1 MDSAFPDE
9 ERVPYPGPAPNR
21 PPHRVQRGIPFNLG
35 KLQIAGIILVFV
47 FIWCVVSAVVISMF
61 EIHMLALTEFE
72 DDGKGDVSGFI
83 TDENGISLENV
94 TVAIHGTQHFTRTNL
109 EGYYSI
115 KDVKEGDYEIEA
127 SLNGY
132 GAVIKRVSIDAH
144 IPALVDFVLEEG
156 GFDKT
161 ANERYGSNLSDLRHL
176 NYATAIV
183 ILIYG
188 SLALIGGIL
197 AFFQRFYWIA
207 MFGALCGTVSG
218 VLSIGIIIASI
229 LSIIAL
235 ILIVGNQEDFI
246 ASETSFIDRIFGTR
260 RAETRARGGPKA
272 RAQKLKAYG
281 APAKPES
288 KAIPSYAEEE
298 YVPSKPL
305 PMGEMEPA
313 PQRISEEI
321 EKPSPTCVACGGL
334 VKADSQG
341 VQCQCGA
348 YYHRFCAG
356 SISKC
361 KNCGAPL

>member
-9 ERVPYPGPAPNR
+9 ERVLDPGPAPNR
-21 PPHRVQRGIPFNLG
+21 PPHRAQRGIPFNLG

-47 FIWCVVSAVVISMF
+47 FIWCVVSALVISMF

-109 EGYYSI
+109 EGYYSME
-115 KDVKEGDYEIEA
+115 DVKEGDYEIEA

-156 GFDKT
+156 GFDKI
-161 ANERYGSNLSDLRHL
+161 ANERYGSNLSDLR
-176 NYATAIV
+176 
-183 ILIYG
+183 
-188 SLALIGGIL
+188 GGIL

-235 ILIVGNQEDFI
+235 ILIVGNQEEFI
-246 ASETSFIDRIFGTR
+246 TSETSFIDRIFGTR
-260 RAETRARGGPKA
+260 RVETRARGGPRA

-305 PMGEMEPA
+305 PMGEIEPE

-334 VKADSQG
+334 IKAESQG

-361 KNCGAPL
+361 KNCDAPL